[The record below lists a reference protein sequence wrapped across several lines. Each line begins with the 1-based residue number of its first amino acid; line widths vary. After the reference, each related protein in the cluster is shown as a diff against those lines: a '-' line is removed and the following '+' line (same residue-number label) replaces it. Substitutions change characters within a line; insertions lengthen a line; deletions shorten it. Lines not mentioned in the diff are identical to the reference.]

1 MKITKQTALPAE
13 VTVLNIERDPR
24 GGNPQT
30 HGILS
35 AHVPASER
43 EAYTAHALAVR
54 QSSGAQGYLQERLA
68 DRAALAFWRLDRVAR
83 WEAVEL
89 ESEQRR
95 FHDRLRS
102 AVMEFPATYGA
113 VTSAPLDALPLR
125 ESLKVLGELTGDAQ
139 QTFLTEPGAAEQ
151 YAQDSDKEARAWAVL
166 VAGGDPA
173 TLPADVLEIVGI
185 EIMTALR
192 DEWGLDAG
200 KVARVFLGRK
210 ATRQEAQ
217 DVANWNYTAEAP
229 EVAALMAEAVR
240 VAGVTA
246 WGRWVSEQQFMATR
260 KAVQVRAVAA
270 RLPDLLRQEVAQA
283 TEPSTKRLEKV
294 ARYEA
299 HLERVLYRALH
310 ELEVARRERQGQD
323 TPAPLRVVLDERAER

>member
-1 MKITKQTALPAE
+1 MNDSTKQTDALTTPDARA
-13 VTVLNIERDPR
+13 LNSVK
-24 GGNPQT
+24 
-30 HGILS
+30 HGALS
-35 AHVPASER
+35 ELVPSWEQ
-43 EAYTAHALAVR
+43 EAFTAHRKAVR
-54 QSSGAQGYLQERLA
+54 GSVGTGGYLQQQLA
-68 DRAALAFWRLDRVAR
+68 DRAALALWRLDRVAR

-113 VTSAPLDALPLR
+113 VTSAPLDARPLR

-139 QTFLTEPGAAEQ
+139 QTFLTEPDAAEQ
-151 YAQDSDKEARAWAVL
+151 YAQDSDKEAQAWAVL

-173 TLPADVLEIVGI
+173 TLPADVLEVVSI
-185 EIMTALR
+185 ELMTALQ

-217 DVANWNYTAEAP
+217 DVANWNYTAEAS
-229 EVAALMAEAVR
+229 EVAALVAEAVR

-299 HLERVLYRALH
+299 HLERVLYRALR
-310 ELEVARRERQGQD
+310 ELEAMRLTDPVPAGQPDMQPD
-323 TPAPLRVVLDERAER
+323 TLTALN